1 MPREVTRI
9 DLDSVFTK
17 DDREFQQREFNYVFS
32 YDAIDSETGATI
44 ADNEYR
50 TIASD
55 EPLNLDE
62 AKDKLTELIET
73 EKT

>member
-9 DLDSVFTK
+9 ELDSVITK

-32 YDAIDSETGATI
+32 YDAIDSETGMTI

-50 TIASD
+50 TVASD
-55 EPLNLDE
+55 VPLNLDE